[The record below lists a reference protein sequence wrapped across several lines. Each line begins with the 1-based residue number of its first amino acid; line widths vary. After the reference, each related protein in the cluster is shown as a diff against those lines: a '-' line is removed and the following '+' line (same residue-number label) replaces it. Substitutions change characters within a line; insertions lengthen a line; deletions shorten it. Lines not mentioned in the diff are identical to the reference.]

1 MIKTSVFK
9 IQIVCPG
16 CNNYHAVSGIVDT
29 DICRNC
35 GKHLNVKGV
44 LIDNMFGFMDREKYI
59 NGFLSGGIEQMGGA
73 GAYKL
78 EYSSMPPYC
87 EECFA
92 VIPYEAIT
100 GIIDSAKPYKC
111 NACGH
116 KMPVRKADSALKEF
130 HPKAIGVINDS
141 SGSDSGKAE
150 QDKDSLLVYKCST
163 CGAALELSD
172 DTKRTIEC
180 RYCDN
185 ENYLPDA
192 IWTKLHPN
200 REVQPLFVVMDLSDK
215 DLADSTDYFLNVTP
229 LSIYRKHFENFIRSY
244 FEAPFES
251 PAFLSWL
258 KSFVSAVNNEKVSFN
273 MDVTKIQKFFYDN
286 LKLGLS
292 SHLAS
297 VKEIAA
303 EYGLGIP
310 PDLQLLMAEDGNES
324 VRLALSK
331 NKDLSKAALQKL
343 KQDTS
348 EAVRAE
354 AAKHKSGFFGRLFG

>member
-29 DICRNC
+29 DVCRNC

-59 NGFLSGGIEQMGGA
+59 NGYLSGGIEQMGGS

-92 VIPYEAIT
+92 VIPEDAIAAAVESGNPFT
-100 GIIDSAKPYKC
+100 CI
-111 NACGH
+111 ACGH
-116 KMPVRKADSALKEF
+116 KMPVRKADNALKEF
-130 HPKAIGVINDS
+130 HPKAIGVLNDS
-141 SGSDSGKAE
+141 SGSDSGRAE
-150 QDKDSLLVYKCST
+150 KDKDSLLVYKCST

-172 DTKRTIEC
+172 DTKRTIQC

-200 REVQPLFVVMDLSDK
+200 REVQPLFVVMDLNEK
-215 DLADSTDYFLNVTP
+215 DLKDSTEYFINVTP
-229 LSIYRKHFENFIRSY
+229 LSIYSRHFENFIRSY
-244 FEAPFES
+244 FERPFES
-251 PAFLSWL
+251 PAFLCWL
-258 KSFVSAVNNEKVSFN
+258 KGFVSAVNNEKVSFN

-292 SHLAS
+292 SHPVNLKA
-297 VKEIAA
+297 VTA
-303 EYGLGIP
+303 EFGMGIP
-310 PDLQLLMAEDGNES
+310 QDLQLLLAEDTDEA

-331 NKDLSKAALQKL
+331 NKDLSKAAIQKL
-343 KQDTS
+343 QQDTS
-348 EAVRAE
+348 EAVKAE
-354 AAKHKSGFFGRLFG
+354 AAKHKTGFFGRLFG